1 MAEKIFLNHT
11 NHPSKNWGNE
21 QISAAKIFGEIK
33 DFPFPNIPP
42 QFGENEIKKIVS
54 ENLQEIL
61 KISPAAVLCQ
71 GEFNYTFAMV
81 TELKKNNISALAAT
95 SERIVSTVIEKDGS
109 SKSISTFRFVRFRSY

>member
-1 MAEKIFLNHT
+1 MSEKIFLNHT
-11 NHPSKNWGNE
+11 NHPSKNWSNE
-21 QISAAKIFGEIK
+21 QISAAKIFGEIH

-42 QFGENEIKKIVS
+42 QFDSDEIKKIVS

-81 TELKKNNISALAAT
+81 TELKKNNIPAVAAT
-95 SERIVSTVIEKDGS
+95 SERFVSTIIEEDGS
-109 SKSISTFRFVRFRSY
+109 NKSISTFRFVRFRSY